1 MNIDHHMIDNINKY
15 TFMNALDHSTE
26 TFLKKKQLNNTHY
39 INNKINNLN
48 NNINNNN
55 KFNINIYNKISLYT
69 IKQAMLNDI
78 NNSKIIV
85 YNTFKDMYDVS
96 SRLYEYELSRTQK

>member
-1 MNIDHHMIDNINKY
+1 V
-15 TFMNALDHSTE
+15 NALDDYME

-69 IKQAMLNDI
+69 IKQAMLNADI

>member
-1 MNIDHHMIDNINKY
+1 V
-15 TFMNALDHSTE
+15 NALDDYME

-48 NNINNNN
+48 KNINNN
-55 KFNINIYNKISLYT
+55 KFYINIYNKISLYT

-96 SRLYEYELSRTQK
+96 RSLYEYELKNNLKKT